1 MDGRSICCAVRG
13 RMIQSIV
20 ERMWSDGAPIK
31 ENQVNLFE
39 KAAELEKAN
48 QAFAM
53 VTITKSEGST
63 PRSQAKMIVLADGTT
78 FGTVGGGASEYEA
91 IKRARILIGERRN
104 ETMDMS
110 LTVAEG
116 HNCGGAV
123 QLFIEVIPPSQR
135 LVLIGGGHVNLEIAR
150 LAAACSFFIELVET
164 RAEFATG
171 ERFPWVS
178 AFHVGET
185 IDDALADLTIDSE
198 TAIIV
203 ATHNLDKQVLERVIT
218 SPACYIGMLG
228 SRTKVNGFRR
238 YLQEEK
244 GIGARYLR
252 RFYSPIGLDIGSE
265 TPQQIAVGV
274 VSELMMVLNR
284 ADGRPLSHRA
294 ENLVVVRGAG
304 DLATGVAVRLHRAGY
319 RVLALETGQPTT
331 IRRTV
336 AFSEAVYTK
345 SVTVD
350 GVVCRLAESDRQAKS
365 IMDAKEVAL
374 MIDPDGDAISSLHPA
389 VVVDAII
396 AKKNLGTRVDMAPLV
411 IALGPGFT
419 APDDCHAVI
428 ETQRGHYLGKII
440 LDGSAS
446 ANTGIPGM
454 IAGYGKE
461 RVIHSPV
468 EGVFSSDCSIGDIVK
483 KGQTIASVGDTPV
496 IATIDG
502 VLRGLL
508 HHGLSVPK
516 GFKIADIDP
525 RGEVAHCFSV
535 SDKALALGGAVL
547 EAIDGFHANRLFV

>member
-1 MDGRSICCAVRG
+1 M
-13 RMIQSIV
+13 
-20 ERMWSDGAPIK
+20 
-31 ENQVNLFE
+31 NLFE
-39 KAAELEKAN
+39 KAAELEKKN

-63 PRSQAKMIVLADGTT
+63 PRSQAKMIVLPDGTT
-78 FGTVGGGASEYEA
+78 YGTVGGGASEFEA
-91 IKRARILIGERRN
+91 INRARRCIAERRN

-123 QLFIEVIPPSQR
+123 ELFIETIPPAYR

-150 LAAACSFFIELVET
+150 LAAASSFYIELVET
-164 RAEFATG
+164 RAEFATQQ
-171 ERFPWVS
+171 RFPWVS

-185 IDDALADLTIDSE
+185 VDDALSDLSIDGE
-198 TAIIV
+198 TAIII

-238 YLQEEK
+238 YLREEK
-244 GIGARYLR
+244 AIDETYLK

-274 VSELMMVLNR
+274 VAELMMVLNHT
-284 ADGRPLSHRA
+284 DGKPLSRKA
-294 ENLVVVRGAG
+294 ENLVIIRGAG
-304 DLATGVAVRLHRAGY
+304 DLATGVACRLHRAGY
-319 RVLALETGQPTT
+319 RVLALETRQPTT

-336 AFSEAVYTK
+336 AFSEAVYQK
-345 SVTVD
+345 RVVVD

-365 IMDAKEVAL
+365 IMDANEVAL
-374 MIDPDGDAISSLHPA
+374 MIDPEGKAIASLRPA

-396 AKKNLGTRVDMAPLV
+396 AKKNLGTTVDMAPLV
-411 IALGPGFT
+411 IALGPGFS
-419 APDDCHAVI
+419 APTDCHVVV
-428 ETQRGHYLGKII
+428 ETKRGHYLGQLI
-440 LDGSAS
+440 LEGSAQENS
-446 ANTGIPGM
+446 GVPGI
-454 IAGYGKE
+454 INGYGVE
-461 RVIHSPV
+461 RVIHSPA
-468 EGVFSSDCSIGDIVK
+468 EGLFTSDLAIGSIVK
-483 KGQTIASVGDTPV
+483 KGDVLAKVDEEPV
-496 IATIDG
+496 YATLDG

-508 HHGLSVPK
+508 HTGLEVPK

-525 RGEVAHCFSV
+525 RGNPEHCKSV

-547 EAIDGFHANRLFV
+547 EAIDSFHANRLFV